1 MEKTLTF
8 GGNKREPDI
17 RLLLDMAKVIYDKKW
32 LASADN
38 FELYYMYRD
47 MSLSKKDKDTIAE
60 HHLRYDVTIIPPARL
75 GCEYIKT
82 AGHYH
87 PLVPGTSVTYP
98 EIYEVLEGNATYLIQ
113 KLEGDNITD
122 VVVVRAEAGDKV
134 IIPPNYGHI
143 TINESNK
150 TLKMANWVG
159 ADFSSEYERYRQ
171 AEGGAYFLTEDGF
184 IPNPHHKELPKIRY
198 IKPTNFPDEGLYKGR
213 EMYGLVRDIGK
224 LKYLTHPQEYT
235 GLFDKCISVGREV

>member
-1 MEKTLTF
+1 MERTLTF

-17 RLLLDMAKVIYDKKW
+17 RMLFDMTDVIYDKKW

-38 FELYYMYRD
+38 FELYYMYRN
-47 MSLSKKDKDTIAE
+47 MSLSKKDKDTMSE
-60 HHLRYDVTIIPPARL
+60 YHLRYDITIIPPASL
-75 GCEYIKT
+75 GCEFIKT

-87 PLVPGTSVTYP
+87 PLVPGESVTYP
-98 EIYEVLEGNATYLIQ
+98 EIYEVLEGNATYLMQ

-134 IIPPNYGHI
+134 IIPPSYGHI

-159 ADFSSEYERYRQ
+159 AEFSSEYGRYRQ
-171 AEGGAYFLTEDGF
+171 AGGGAYFLTENGF
-184 IPNPHHKELPKIRY
+184 VPNPYHKELPHIRY
-198 IKPTNFPDEGLYKGR
+198 IKPTNFPEEGLYKGR

-224 LKYLTHPQEYT
+224 LKYLTHPQEY
-235 GLFDKCISVGREV
+235 GKLFDKCISVGREV